1 MGRIAM
7 FDENILPEG
16 CDPKLFDITLEL
28 RSQRHEIEQSIEN
41 SKRKLEFF
49 DKNLSLAY
57 AELNT
62 IENELKQ
69 TLDALEAFQVRH
81 LFLQLHI
88 YACLRKK
95 YI

>member
-1 MGRIAM
+1 MGQIAM
-7 FDENILPEG
+7 FDENVLPEG
-16 CDPKLFDITLEL
+16 CDPKLFNLTLEL
-28 RSQRHEIEQSIEN
+28 RSQRHDIEKSMEN

-69 TLDALEAFQVRH
+69 TLDALEAFQVSY

-88 YACLRKK
+88 YVCLK
-95 YI
+95 YIYI